1 MSQKGQTSHGD
12 DWDFTSNMEALLA
25 LQGSTAGWRSW
36 DDLSDAARTMVE
48 RARETSPQQ
57 LHGWLDENAV
67 ILIGQQLLVRS
78 VHRQRDIAVEMTDAL
93 KRWLEE
99 AGTTGTAAQA
109 VSWLQREEP
118 ALMRAWMLSHLTEL
132 VERELRNVP
141 SPGH

>member
-1 MSQKGQTSHGD
+1 
-12 DWDFTSNMEALLA
+12 
-25 LQGSTAGWRSW
+25 
-36 DDLSDAARTMVE
+36 MVE